1 MVHMKADLEKLLGVP
16 VDLIRLH
23 KHMNAFLKNRI
34 DDEAIYV

>member
-1 MVHMKADLEKLLGVP
+1 MKDDLEQLLGVP

-23 KHMNAFLKNRI
+23 KYLNAFLKARI